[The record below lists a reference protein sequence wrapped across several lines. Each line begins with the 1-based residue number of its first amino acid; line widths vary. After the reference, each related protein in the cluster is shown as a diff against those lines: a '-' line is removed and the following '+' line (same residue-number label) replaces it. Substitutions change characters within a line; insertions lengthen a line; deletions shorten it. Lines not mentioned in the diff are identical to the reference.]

1 MSNQSLGL
9 LTFVVLK
16 GHDVLGAFFEA
27 FKETLDQVSNVF
39 RIGALESE
47 LFTPDSG
54 QSESLCKCLGCPDVG
69 SDKGPGN
76 QCN

>member
-1 MSNQSLGL
+1 MSNQSPGMR
-9 LTFVVLK
+9 TFVVLK
-16 GHDVLGAFFEA
+16 GHDELGAFFEA

-39 RIGALESE
+39 RIGALERE

-54 QSESLCKCLGCPDVG
+54 QSESLRKCLGCPDVG
-69 SDKGPGN
+69 SDKGAGN